1 VESGLAGAG
10 GTLLTRV
17 HGDLHVGQVLRWDGG
32 YAVSDF
38 DGNPVLPA
46 AERDLP
52 QPPARDVAG
61 MLRAIDHVGRIV
73 DRRTEH
79 TEADRVRTW
88 AASARQDFLAV
99 YRTTTQ
105 GCGHGG
111 LLDDGLLPAF
121 EVEQECR
128 ELVYAARHLPQ
139 WTYVPDAALVDLL
152 PPQGQDTG

>member
-1 VESGLAGAG
+1 MPAG
-10 GTLLTRV
+10 TPLTRV

-61 MLRAIDHVGRIV
+61 MLRAIDHVGRIA
-73 DRRTEH
+73 DRRTGHRARE
-79 TEADRVRTW
+79 RVREW
-88 AASARQDFLAV
+88 IASARDAFLEA
-99 YRTTTQ
+99 YAATTARA
-105 GCGHGG
+105 GHPD
-111 LLDDGLLPAF
+111 LLDERLLPAF

-128 ELVYAARHLPQ
+128 ELVYAARHLPR
-139 WTYVPDAALVDLL
+139 WTYVPDAALAELL
-152 PPQGQDTG
+152 PLPGDEA